1 MDYTFPFLPAPLSWG
16 LNLLS
21 LAGVSAVIGKTD
33 WRGVIKARRHTVWF
47 VSILCLSLIWMIRAR
62 LDSGLNIHLSG
73 AMLITLMFGW
83 RLGIL
88 AMTLVCVCVS
98 LWGNSLASHLGLA
111 VLINAGLSVSLCYLF
126 FLLIEAFLPRN
137 LYIYLYLSAFFG
149 AALSF
154 IITGT
159 VSALLLAR
167 HPAHDWRA
175 LAHEYLP
182 YYYPMRFAE
191 AFVTCGLITLFVV
204 YRPHWVYSFRD
215 ERYLQG
221 K

>member
-1 MDYTFPFLPAPLSWG
+1 MDYTFSFLPASLIWG

-21 LAGVSAVIGKTD
+21 LTLGIAVINRTD
-33 WRGVIKARRHTVWF
+33 WKGVIKEGRHTVCL
-47 VSILCLSLIWMIRAR
+47 VSILFLSLIWMIRAG

-73 AMLITLMFGW
+73 GMLITLMFGW

-88 AMTLVCVCVS
+88 AMSLVCVCVS

-111 VLINAGLSVSLCYLF
+111 ILINAYLSVSLCYLF

-149 AALSF
+149 SALSF
-154 IITGT
+154 IIAGT
-159 VSALLLAR
+159 VSALLLALYA
-167 HPAHDWRA
+167 AHDWRV
-175 LAHEYLP
+175 LVNEYLP
-182 YYYPMRFAE
+182 YYYLMSFAE

-215 ERYLQG
+215 ERYLKG